1 MHLQRGR
8 KIIIYFF
15 LLFFLGSI
23 NNISLNKIRFSKIT
37 NINILG
43 LGNENNKSLLEK
55 IYDLNLA
62 NIFFVSRK
70 QIQNLIESN
79 SLVEKY
85 DVFKIYPS
93 SLYINVQKTKFLAR
107 INYNGANYIIGSNGK
122 LSKIEHY
129 DETLP
134 FIFGKPKIQKFL
146 RFKDIIDDSK
156 FQYRDIKN
164 IYYFA
169 VGRWDIELSNE
180 IIIKLPEKNIK
191 ESLELIF
198 EFLHNNE
205 LNQMKVIDARI
216 YNQII
221 LND

>member
-8 KIIIYFF
+8 KIIIYFL

-23 NNISLNKIRFSKIT
+23 NNIALNKIRFSNIT
-37 NINILG
+37 NIKILG
-43 LGNENNKSLLEK
+43 LGKENNSSLLK
-55 IYDLNLA
+55 DIYDLNLA
-62 NIFFVSRK
+62 KIFFISKK
-70 QIQNLIESN
+70 QIQKTIESN
-79 SLVEKY
+79 NLVEQY

-107 INYNGANYIIGSNGK
+107 INYDGTNYILGSNGK

-129 DETLP
+129 DGTLP

-146 RFKDIIDDSK
+146 KLKDIIDSSK
-156 FQYRDIKN
+156 FQYSDIKN

-169 VGRWDIELSNE
+169 IGRWDIELSNK
-180 IIIKLPEKNIK
+180 IIIKLPDKNIK
-191 ESLELIF
+191 ESLDLIF
-198 EFLHNNE
+198 EFLNNNE

-216 YNQII
+216 NNQII